1 MNGVCVCVCVC
12 VEKGVDERWASGG
25 VKKWCLCACAHVC
38 VGCDVVLCCI
48 EQGNPVTPVRSGPA
62 DEHHPSS
69 AHSSASQRRWSVAA
83 EPEDALVVG
92 TVGLFRVSLCSSIK
106 VRPAHSVPVSR
117 VLAICFFF
125 YLFAGCGT
133 QELLRVAHASRALC
147 SPCACVGGVLSVSG
161 VFRGGVSL
169 CSDPFRRAGLGS
181 GVRHRHGHRHWHES

>member
-1 MNGVCVCVCVC
+1 MCVG
-12 VEKGVDERWASGG
+12 KGVDERWASGG

-38 VGCDVVLCCI
+38 VGCDVVSCCI

-125 YLFAGCGT
+125 VCWLPYPRASSGCTCLTCPLFPLCLCGW
-133 QELLRVAHASRALC
+133 
-147 SPCACVGGVLSVSG
+147 CAICVRSVSW
-161 VFRGGVSL
+161 
-169 CSDPFRRAGLGS
+169 RR
-181 GVRHRHGHRHWHES
+181 